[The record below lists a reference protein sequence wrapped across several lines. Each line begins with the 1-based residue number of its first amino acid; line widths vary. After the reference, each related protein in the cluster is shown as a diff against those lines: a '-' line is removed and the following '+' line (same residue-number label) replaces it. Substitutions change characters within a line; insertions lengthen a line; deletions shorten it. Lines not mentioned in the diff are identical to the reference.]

1 MIRDVIVISQV
12 VNVTV
17 QVGIYVCKC
26 NTIKKPHCSC
36 SRNTGMSTSR
46 HNEGF

>member
-26 NTIKKPHCSC
+26 NTIKKTPLLVQQEHW
-36 SRNTGMSTSR
+36 
-46 HNEGF
+46 NECQQTQ